1 MSDIS
6 PYKLEQ
12 AFSALLAAR
21 QRLLAEDPD
30 IASDE
35 RLFSD
40 MLEGEAGDAM
50 EMLDRVLRASV
61 HARDMSD
68 AAQAR
73 AEEITARYNRY
84 KKRAEALRGVAF
96 AVMDALDLRR
106 RELPDLTAS
115 IAAGRPSVVIV
126 DEAALPDQF
135 IRTRREPD
143 KTALLQAMKAGEA
156 VTGATLS
163 NSLPSLQVR
172 TK

>member
-1 MSDIS
+1 MNDIS

-12 AFSALLAAR
+12 AMSALLSAR

-30 IASDE
+30 IAADE

-84 KKRAEALRGVAF
+84 KRRAEALRGVAF

-115 IAAGRPSVVIV
+115 IAAGRPSVMVT
-126 DEAALPDQF
+126 DEASLPEAF
-135 IRTRREPD
+135 VKIERKPD
-143 KTALLQAMKAGEA
+143 KTIIGAALKAGNI
-156 VTGATLS
+156 VPGAALS
-163 NSLPSLQVR
+163 NSLPTLQVR

>member
-12 AFSALLAAR
+12 AMSALLAAR

-61 HARDMSD
+61 HASDMSD

-73 AEEITARYNRY
+73 AEEIAARYNRY

-96 AVMDALDLRR
+96 AVMDALELRR

-115 IAAGRPSVVIV
+115 IAAGRPSVMVT
-126 DEAALPDQF
+126 DEDALPEAFVKTERKADKTLIGAAL
-135 IRTRREPD
+135 
-143 KTALLQAMKAGEA
+143 KAGNT
-156 VTGATLS
+156 VPGATLS
-163 NSLPSLQVR
+163 NSLPTLQVR